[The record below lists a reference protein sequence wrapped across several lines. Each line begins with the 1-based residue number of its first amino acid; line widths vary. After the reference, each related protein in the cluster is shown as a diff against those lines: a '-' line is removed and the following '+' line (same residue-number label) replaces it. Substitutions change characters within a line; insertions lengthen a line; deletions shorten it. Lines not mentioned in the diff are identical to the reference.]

1 MNFYTLGTIC
11 FEKTTQRTST
21 MNSQSDELLASQ
33 AQAGDKDAFFVL
45 YNRYLN
51 KVYNRVRS
59 KVPSQEVED
68 VTQDVF
74 IAMSRSLKSYKQE
87 ARFNTWLYTIVN
99 RQIADFY
106 RRRSRVSSGN
116 DAEVDL
122 EFGEQVASKIDSQEI
137 DRGMIV
143 QRALNSLPEHYQEI
157 ILLRFADGLTFNE
170 IAEQRNQSLEAI
182 KSLYRRAIQAVKSE
196 MSEA

>member
-1 MNFYTLGTIC
+1 M
-11 FEKTTQRTST
+11 
-21 MNSQSDELLASQ
+21 LAEQ
-33 AQAGDKDAFFVL
+33 AQAGDKEAFFTL

-51 KVYNRVRS
+51 KVYNRVKS
-59 KVPSQEVED
+59 KIPIQEAED

-74 IAMSRSLKSYKQE
+74 IAVSRSLKSYKQE

-106 RRRSRVSSGN
+106 RRRGRVSSGN

-122 EFGEQVASKIDSQEI
+122 EVGENVPSVLDSQEI
-137 DRGMIV
+137 DRSMLI
-143 QRALNSLPEHYQEI
+143 QKAMDKLPDHYQEV

-170 IAEQRNQSLEAI
+170 IAEQRDQSLEAI
-182 KSLYRRAIQAVKSE
+182 KSLYRRAIQAVRAE
-196 MSEA
+196 MNEV